1 MNGDNIIPVMKGI
14 GLISD
19 KLDFHIRISLSLSQE
34 MGLFFAKIEEPIP
47 LYATLNDDSAEIS
60 LYLGE
65 ELRKKFDPS
74 FGKFTQTSK
83 GKFDILNFK
92 AEELM
97 FEFQIFRDITKI
109 PSVVPGGFYLKEGWV
124 YADFRFHHSS
134 LQKVSGIMRRITEA
148 KNRIHIS
155 KLSPSPGL
163 EDTLRGIISRISITN
178 VSFSYTPEPGYL
190 PKEVLDAS
198 PMAEAKLYSGGME
211 TEYESVIY
219 SSNISGD
226 AITVDSQE
234 GIHETMFSTPY
245 MRKLIGEVRREK
257 IPIASLVGQF
267 TETEVL
273 NHFFVPSFI
282 ADQLLETIFRITD
295 ETGQKGVKI
304 TAYEELTPENF

>member
-1 MNGDNIIPVMKGI
+1 MKGI

-34 MGLFFAKIEEPIP
+34 MGLFFAKIEDPIP

-134 LQKVSGIMRRITEA
+134 LQKVSEIMRRITEA

-155 KLSPSPGL
+155 KLSPSRGL
-163 EDTLRGIISRISITN
+163 EETLRGIISRISITN

-190 PKEVLDAS
+190 PKEVLDVN
-198 PMAEAKLYSGGME
+198 PIAEGKLFSGGME

-219 SSNISGD
+219 SSKISGNAAYKD
-226 AITVDSQE
+226 AGKNWEGDITFVIKSDEGLENDAFLYLDLHHGECRGCKHGFMDAFLRIDSY
-234 GIHETMFSTPY
+234 GIAGD
-245 MRKLIGEVRREK
+245 L
-257 IPIASLVGQF
+257 
-267 TETEVL
+267 
-273 NHFFVPSFI
+273 
-282 ADQLLETIFRITD
+282 
-295 ETGQKGVKI
+295 
-304 TAYEELTPENF
+304 